1 MRLDFVSDV
10 ARPWCAVGLHSL
22 ERALEILGQAI
33 PVNTHLQPF
42 ELNPGMGGRGRRSRR
57 LPEEPVR
64 HGRRATGA
72 EPRRHPRDL
81 RAPGAVRK
89 EKCCL
94 QNLSFAGCGHS
105 QRVRTPGKLLNPG

>member
-10 ARPWCAVGLHSL
+10 ACPWCAVGLHSL
-22 ERALEILGQAI
+22 ERALEILGPEI
-33 PVNTHLQPF
+33 PVNMHLQPF

-57 LPEEPVR
+57 SPEEPVR

-72 EPRRHPRDL
+72 EPRRQRDL

-89 EKCCL
+89 EKGRL
-94 QNLSFAGCGHS
+94 KNLSSAGCGHL
-105 QRVRTPGKLLNPG
+105 QFVPTPGKLVNPG